1 MIKWTTFCSVF
12 SFFAGALFYGLLS
25 PLISLAFNSMW
36 TSSPS
41 SNHHPILLPDA
52 SSVES
57 SEGIS
62 PTKVVV
68 PHGSLH
74 VASMTHNFGQALRGS
89 TVPVTFQLVNHGQGP
104 LTITAIKA
112 ACGCTATQLKD
123 KVIPSGESR
132 PLDVKL
138 NLSLQKGPQNKEI
151 AVHSDDPEHPVL
163 ILHMIGESVSL
174 VDVSPER
181 AVIGPINGDE
191 GSKTLTVAGL
201 KDLTFN
207 VLSTRTSD
215 EWVSVDIKPVEE
227 GKKYEAVITV
237 KAKPDRSYYRGWVHL
252 KTDQKGEYNTIGIAV
267 EAKFAPLNPV
277 IPVIPVAPQP
287 QESVSASS

>member
-1 MIKWTTFCSVF
+1 
-12 SFFAGALFYGLLS
+12 
-25 PLISLAFNSMW
+25 MW
-36 TSSPS
+36 TSSP

-57 SEGIS
+57 SEGIL
-62 PTKVVV
+62 PIKIVV

-89 TVPVTFQLVNHGQGP
+89 TVPATFHLANNGDGP
-104 LTITAIKA
+104 LTISVIKA

-123 KVIPSGESR
+123 KVIPPGESR

-151 AVHSDDPEHPVL
+151 AIHSDDPEHPVV
-163 ILHMIGESVSL
+163 ILRMIGESVSL

-181 AVIGPINGDE
+181 AVIGPIKGDE

-201 KDLTFN
+201 EDLTFN

-215 EWVSVDIKPVEE
+215 EWVSVDVKPVEE

-267 EAKFAPLNPV
+267 EAKFTPLDTAVPV
-277 IPVIPVAPQP
+277 IPNTP
-287 QESVSASS
+287 VSAPETSTSFAP